1 MLLSDILSSK
11 SLEIIFP
18 ILSVIDYSWIRRIVR
33 LGGDL
38 VSYNLRS
45 VRGIQVQSVVRR
57 TSPLQEAEIDGFR
70 AGDQGVHIQHA
81 FERRNEVGNWATDRE
96 GKIEP

>member
-1 MLLSDILSSK
+1 
-11 SLEIIFP
+11 
-18 ILSVIDYSWIRRIVR
+18 VIDYSWIRRIVR

-45 VRGIQVQSVVRR
+45 VRGIQVQSVVQR
-57 TSPLQEAEIDGFR
+57 TSPLQEAEMDGLR
-70 AGDQGVHIQHA
+70 ADYQGVHIHHA
-81 FERRNEVGNWATDRE
+81 FERRDDVRTWATDGE

>member
-1 MLLSDILSSK
+1 MV
-11 SLEIIFP
+11 FP

-45 VRGIQVQSVVRR
+45 VKGIQVQSVVRR
-57 TSPLQEAEIDGFR
+57 TSPLQEAEMDGLR
-70 AGDQGVHIQHA
+70 AEDQGVHIQHA
-81 FERRNEVGNWATDRE
+81 FESRNDVGNWPQTER
-96 GKIEP
+96 GRSNHRN

>member
-1 MLLSDILSSK
+1 M
-11 SLEIIFP
+11 
-18 ILSVIDYSWIRRIVR
+18 VGYGR
-33 LGGDL
+33 
-38 VSYNLRS
+38 RS
-45 VRGIQVQSVVRR
+45 VAEAAISRIQGIVQR